1 MLMRVSILTIS
12 VIALFST
19 LQQVAAS
26 DWKAGVA
33 KVKITP
39 EKPMWMMGYA
49 SRNKPATGTM
59 TELWARA
66 LALEDSR
73 GTRSLLITMEV
84 SNTYRDLSNRVC
96 GQLATKHQLPR
107 ESIALCAT
115 HTHSGPVVGHRAY
128 FLFDATHQRLKEEF
142 DKTLE
147 RKLVAAAEQ
156 AIEKLSPCRL
166 SWGVGR
172 ATFAVNRRN
181 NRAAEVP
188 ELRAAGKL
196 KGPQDHDVPALFVQD
211 ANGQPKAIVCGYACH
226 ATVLSSYEWSGD
238 WPGFAQ
244 IELEKRYP
252 TATAV
257 VWAGCGG
264 DQNPMPRRKVEFA
277 QQYGRQIGQAVS
289 DVHTDQAQNIEGIL
303 ACTYAEIDLAW
314 AHVPSRN
321 ELETESKS
329 TNRYLA
335 ARAKQLLGILDRD
348 GRIEPTY
355 PYPVQT
361 WQLGDG
367 PTFVFLGGEVVVDY
381 ALRLKAELGDKKT
394 WVAAYAN
401 DGMAYIPSERVL
413 REGGYEGA
421 TAMIYYG
428 RPSPWAIGVE
438 DRIVRE
444 VHRQKALVKAAV
456 AEDR

>member
-12 VIALFST
+12 VIT
-19 LQQVAAS
+19 LLSASQQVVAG

-96 GQLATKHQLPR
+96 EYLASEYQLPR

-128 FLFDATHQRLKEEF
+128 FLFDETHQRLKEEY

-156 AIEKLSPCRL
+156 ALEKLSPCRL

-181 NRAAEVP
+181 NRAADVP

-196 KGPQDHDVPALFVQD
+196 KGPDDHSVPVLFVQD
-211 ANGQPKAIVCGYACH
+211 DNGQPQAIVCGYACH

-244 IELEKRYP
+244 IELEKQYP
-252 TATAV
+252 TAIAI

-277 QQYGRQIGQAVS
+277 QQYGREIAQAANEVRA
-289 DVHTDQAQNIEGIL
+289 DRTQPIEGL
-303 ACTYAEIDLAW
+303 LGCTYAEIDLAW
-314 AHVPSRN
+314 DHVPSRE

-329 TNRYLA
+329 TNRYLV
-335 ARAKQLLGILDRD
+335 ARAKQLLDVLDRE
-348 GRIEPTY
+348 GQIKPTY

-381 ALRLKAELGDKKT
+381 SLRLKAELGDKET

-428 RPSPWAIGVE
+428 RPSSWAAGVE
-438 DRIVRE
+438 DCIVRE
-444 VHRQKALVKAAV
+444 VHRQKALVTTAV
-456 AEDR
+456 ADDR

>member
-1 MLMRVSILTIS
+1 MLMRASLLTFS
-12 VIALFST
+12 VIAFLPG
-19 LQQVAAS
+19 LQQAVAG

-49 SRNKPATGTM
+49 SRKTPATGTM
-59 TELWARA
+59 TELWAKA
-66 LALEDSR
+66 LALEDAK
-73 GTRSLLITMEV
+73 GTRSVLIAMEV

-96 GQLATKHQLPR
+96 EQLAGKYQLPR

-128 FLFDATHQRLKEEF
+128 FLFDETHQRLKEEY
-142 DKTLE
+142 DKILE

-156 AIEKLSPCRL
+156 AIERLSPCRL

-181 NRAAEVP
+181 NRAADVP
-188 ELRAAGKL
+188 DLRAAGKL
-196 KGPQDHDVPALFVQD
+196 KGPEDHDVPTLFVHD
-211 ANGQPKAIVCGYACH
+211 KNGQPIAIVCGYACH
-226 ATVLSSYEWSGD
+226 ATVLSGYEWSGD

-244 IELEKRYP
+244 IELEKQYP
-252 TATAV
+252 TAVAI

-264 DQNPMPRRKVEFA
+264 DQNPLPRRKVEFA
-277 QQYGRQIGQAVS
+277 QQYGRDIAQAANEIRARQTRPV
-289 DVHTDQAQNIEGIL
+289 EGL
-303 ACTYAEIDLAW
+303 LGCTFAEIDLAW
-314 AHVPSRN
+314 AHIPSRE
-321 ELETESKS
+321 ELESEAKS
-329 TNRYLA
+329 TNRYLV
-335 ARAKQLLGILDRD
+335 ARAKQLLETLERE
-348 GRIEPTY
+348 GRIAPTY
-355 PYPVQT
+355 PYPIQT

-381 ALRLKAELGDKKT
+381 ALRLKAELGNKET

-413 REGGYEGA
+413 SEGGYEGA

-428 RPSPWAIGVE
+428 RPSAWAAGVE

-444 VHRQKALVKAAV
+444 VHRQKALLNAAV
-456 AEDR
+456 DVR